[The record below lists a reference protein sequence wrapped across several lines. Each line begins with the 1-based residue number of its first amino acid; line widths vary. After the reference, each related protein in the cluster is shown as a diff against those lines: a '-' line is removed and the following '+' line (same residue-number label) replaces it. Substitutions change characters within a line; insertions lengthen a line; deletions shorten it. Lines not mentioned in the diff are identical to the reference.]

1 MRQSAV
7 GFTLLFV
14 AGVMNGSFTL
24 PMKFT
29 RKWAWENT
37 WMVWTIF
44 ALGIFPPLLTVLTV
58 PSLRAIYA
66 QNGIS
71 PVLLSAGCGAA
82 WGVSQIFLGLAVE
95 GLGMALAFSMI
106 LGISAALGSLVPLL
120 RLHPE
125 AVLQKGGLTLLLGVV
140 LTLVGVGIA
149 AVAGRRRES
158 ALRSASSATAPKL
171 SSVKGLLFATI
182 SGIGSAVVNIGFAF
196 AAPLQSMAQ
205 RFGVRPIWSANTI
218 WLPLM
223 LAGGVPNLIYCI
235 YLMRKHR
242 TGARL
247 QASGTG
253 WHWVLAAIMALL
265 WFASTVMYGVGATQL
280 GVLGP
285 ILGWPV
291 FMSLIVI
298 TATLWGVVTG
308 EWKQA
313 GRKPLQIMSFAVAV
327 LVAAVFVLGIS
338 SRMF

>member
-7 GFTLLFV
+7 GFALLFV

-37 WMVWTIF
+37 WLVWTIF
-44 ALGIFPPLLTVLTV
+44 ALGIFPPLLTFVTI

-66 QNGIS
+66 QNGIAL
-71 PVLLSAGCGAA
+71 VLLSAACGAA

-95 GLGMALAFSMI
+95 GIGMALAFSMI
-106 LGISAALGSLVPLL
+106 LGISAALGSMVPLV

-125 AVLQKGGLTLLLGVV
+125 AVFQKGGLVLLLGVG
-140 LTLVGVGIA
+140 LTLLGVGVA
-149 AVAGRRRES
+149 AVAGRRREK
-158 ALRSASSATAPKL
+158 ALQSATSAAVPSL
-171 SSVKGLLFATI
+171 SAVKGLLFATI

-196 AAPLQSMAQ
+196 AEPLQITAQ
-205 RFGVRPIWSANTI
+205 RFGVSRIWSANTI
-218 WLPLM
+218 WMPLM
-223 LAGGVPNLIYCI
+223 LAGGIPNLLYCI
-235 YLMRKHR
+235 YLMRKNH
-242 TGARL
+242 TTARL
-247 QASGTG
+247 RAPGTAAY
-253 WHWVLAAIMALL
+253 WILAAVMALF
-265 WFASTVMYGVGATQL
+265 WFGSTVMYGVGATQL
-280 GVLGP
+280 GELGP

-298 TATLWGVVTG
+298 TATLWGVFTG

-313 GRKPLQIMSFAVAV
+313 GRGPLQIMSSGVAL
-327 LVAAVFVLGIS
+327 LVIAIFVLGIS